1 MKKFLGLIVYAVV
14 MFGVT
19 AGLGMFMLKKSAPHA
34 TESAHGE
41 EKGTEGEHEPAEDG
55 HSSEVASSDHETSTH
70 ESDVASHGDGD
81 HAPGAHEPKRTAAV
95 DEQLPVA
102 VRATPMS
109 VEEIVRMGLSLKSRD
124 ETVRKREAALK
135 EMESQQKLAAADIL
149 TAQQEIENLLAQA
162 TEQRKAT
169 EELLARIKDQDKTLT
184 NEREAIA
191 AERQK
196 LNEDLA
202 KLETDKKAIAAKE
215 ASLKSTED
223 DLAMKRKTLDSTQAS
238 LNQQEEDF
246 VKRLEKHGKEKNEI
260 DEQKRQNELEKD
272 RLANL
277 AKTLEVER
285 KNQEANG
292 IAGATVPS
300 NKVDVTQ
307 TEEFKKTTDLIS
319 GLDPTRAATI
329 LSNLAKEENL
339 EYVLDVLTALDDKNA
354 VKIIDAIQDDQLAS
368 DLLLQLSKRNQALK
382 AANK

>member
-1 MKKFLGLIVYAVV
+1 MKKFLGLIVYAAV

-81 HAPGAHEPKRTAAV
+81 HARGAHEPKRTAAV

-162 TEQRKAT
+162 SEQRAAT

-202 KLETDKKAIAAKE
+202 KLETDKKAFASKE
-215 ASLKSTED
+215 ESLKASTEE
-223 DLAMKRKTLDSTQAS
+223 LSMKRKELDLAQQALNADREQYVKDFEKLNKQRSSITDDKQANDTERETLA
-238 LNQQEEDF
+238 QER
-246 VKRLEKHGKEKNEI
+246 KRLEE
-260 DEQKRQNELEKD
+260 
-272 RLANL
+272 
-277 AKTLEVER
+277 ER
-285 KNQEANG
+285 KQLENDRKLL
-292 IAGATVPS
+292 P
-300 NKVDVTQ
+300 
-307 TEEFKKTTDLIS
+307 KTTPETGSSAASLAETTRMFENAKPERVAGILQSMSASQGMDQVVDL
-319 GLDPTRAATI
+319 LLAMDKKKAAQ
-329 LSNLAKEENL
+329 
-339 EYVLDVLTALDDKNA
+339 
-354 VKIIDAIQDDQLAS
+354 IIDAIEDDQFAADLAVNI
-368 DLLLQLSKRNQALK
+368 SKRNAAVK
-382 AANK
+382 AAEK